1 MATVKRVLKEYA
13 QLEKEPLGN
22 IWVQTD
28 ESNVLR
34 CVCYFKANDFWIPM
48 VVLFPDNYPLKPP
61 DVGFPID
68 FGYTEGASYFKS
80 DGPLKGMM
88 VICLDILGN
97 FAHVHNEW
105 ANSKGSGWS
114 PSYTLT
120 SLLVNM
126 QTVILDSIQ
135 CKSKSQLETTRI
147 VWEKYAKENSIEIPE
162 PKTSSPEPK
171 TSSPETSTSLDCS
184 HLFSDLEVV
193 SAIQVLENKYG
204 ELVFPE
210 LSAIIE
216 KIKTQQVQPES
227 QVSSKPTIDP
237 DIFCWFTTSNY
248 TEDIMGYGIKLK
260 PQGRMVFLS
269 TDGNYISYSAY
280 SKQNLR
286 QYPTKE
292 TFDYFLPAWINPTHS
307 SESAEWA
314 STLKGSILGIGK
326 SLSINSFDL
335 AATRIYSDLIN
346 TMIVKIMDSR
356 SDTRASSV
364 VFRCLLNL
372 IRTFGFLIDSTPSLK
387 KSIETQLNQF
397 ITNKN
402 SRTKT
407 NTPNVGNVLALSLL
421 SNLSF
426 SWPNFLTA
434 FEEECHLR
442 RVLWWQKERVKL
454 DPNGTFTQSKI
465 SRNNVLFQ
473 VLLRSVLASHP
484 FEELDRLNCGIEGG
498 VEQLL
503 DLWKQIESRMDA
515 HPSWTQYY
523 SELKT
528 MGLPES
534 EYARISINISE
545 YIKTTITNA
554 SKISGYTSK

>member
-28 ESNVLR
+28 ESNILR
-34 CVCYFKANDFWIPM
+34 CVCYFKANEFWIPM
-48 VVLFPDNYPLKPP
+48 VVLFPSDYPIKPP

-68 FGYTEGASYFKS
+68 FGYTEGASYIKS

-105 ANSKGSGWS
+105 AGVKGSGWS

-126 QTVILDSIQ
+126 QTVILDSIE
-135 CKSKSQLETTRI
+135 CKSESQLATTKAA
-147 VWEKYAKENSIEIPE
+147 WERYAKENSIEVPSA
-162 PKTSSPEPK
+162 KTSSVLDYD
-171 TSSPETSTSLDCS
+171 SLR
-184 HLFSDLEVV
+184 SDQEVI
-193 SAIQVLENKYG
+193 SAIKVLENKFG
-204 ELVFPE
+204 QLICQELG
-210 LSAIIE
+210 AIIE
-216 KIKTQQVQPES
+216 KIKSQQVET
-227 QVSSKPTIDP
+227 KPSIDP
-237 DIFCWFTTSNY
+237 DIFCWFTSANY

-260 PQGRMVFLS
+260 PQGRIVFLS

-280 SKQNLR
+280 SNQNLR

-292 TFDYFLPAWINPTHS
+292 TFDFFLPGWINPVHS
-307 SESAEWA
+307 SESVQWA
-314 STLKGSILGIGK
+314 SVLKSCINQIGK
-326 SLSINSFDL
+326 SLSISSFDL

-387 KSIETQLNQF
+387 KSIETQLKQF
-397 ITNKN
+397 ITNKS
-402 SRTKT
+402 SRTKAS
-407 NTPNVGNVLALSLL
+407 TPNVGNVLALSLI

-426 SWPNFLTA
+426 SWPDFLKA

-454 DPNGTFTQSKI
+454 DPSGTFTQSKI

-473 VLLRSVLASHP
+473 VLLRSVLSSHQ

-503 DLWKQIESRMDA
+503 DLWKQIDSRMEA

-523 SELKT
+523 SELKS

-534 EYARISINISE
+534 EYIRISGDVSGYIN
-545 YIKTTITNA
+545 TTIINA
-554 SKISGYTSK
+554 SKISGYTVGK

>member
-1 MATVKRVLKEYA
+1 MATVKRIIKEYT
-13 QLEKEPLGN
+13 QLDKEPLGN

-34 CVCYFKANDFWIPM
+34 CVCYFKVEDFWIPM
-48 VVLFPDNYPLKPP
+48 VVLFPNNYPLKAP

-68 FGYTEGASYFKS
+68 FGYNEGASYVKS
-80 DGPLKGMM
+80 DGPLKGMI

-97 FAHVHNEW
+97 FSHVHNEW
-105 ANSKGSGWS
+105 SEAKGSGWS

-126 QTVILDSIQ
+126 QTVILDSIEN
-135 CKSKSQLETTRI
+135 KSKSQLEATKAA
-147 VWEKYAKENSIEIPE
+147 WERYSKENSIEIPE
-162 PKTSSPEPK
+162 SKLSSVLDYK
-171 TSSPETSTSLDCS
+171 SLD
-184 HLFSDLEVV
+184 SDQEVI
-193 SAIQVLENKYG
+193 SAIKVLENKFG
-204 ELVFPE
+204 ELICPE
-210 LSAIIE
+210 LSAIID
-216 KIKTQQVQPES
+216 KIKSQQVVIP
-227 QVSSKPTIDP
+227 SKPLIDP
-237 DIFCWFTTSNY
+237 EIFCWFTSANY
-248 TEDIMGYGIKLK
+248 TEDIMGYGIKLEY
-260 PQGRMVFLS
+260 QSRMVFLS

-280 SKQNLR
+280 SNQNLR

-292 TFDYFLPAWINPTHS
+292 KFDFFLPAWINPTHS
-307 SESAEWA
+307 SESVQWA
-314 STLKGSILGIGK
+314 SVLKASIVQIGK
-326 SLSINSFDL
+326 SLSISSFDS
-335 AATRIYSDLIN
+335 AVIRIYSDLIN
-346 TMIVKIMDSR
+346 RMIVKIMDSR

-372 IRTFGFLIDSTPSLK
+372 IRTFGFFIDLSPSLK

-397 ITNKN
+397 ITNKS
-402 SRTKT
+402 SRIKA

-426 SWPNFLTA
+426 SWPDFLKS
-434 FEEECHLR
+434 FEEECNLR

-454 DPNGTFTQSKI
+454 DPDGTFIQSKI

-484 FEELDRLNCGIEGG
+484 NEELDRLNCGIEGG

-503 DLWKQIESRMDA
+503 NLWKQIESRMEA
-515 HPSWTQYY
+515 NSNWSQYY
-523 SELKT
+523 SELKS

-534 EYARISINISE
+534 EYLRIRSDIPG

-554 SKISGYTSK
+554 SKISGYTIGK

>member
-1 MATVKRVLKEYA
+1 MTTIKRILKEYA
-13 QLEKEPLGN
+13 QLEKEPLSN

-34 CVCYFKANDFWIPM
+34 CVCYFKVGEFWIPM
-48 VVLFPDNYPLKPP
+48 VVLFPPTYPLKPP

-68 FGYTEGASYFKS
+68 FGYTEGASYVKS

-105 ANSKGSGWS
+105 AEVKGSGWS

-126 QTVILDSIQ
+126 QTVILDSIS
-135 CKSKSQLETTRI
+135 CKSSSQLKATKI
-147 VWEKYAKENSIEIPE
+147 SWEKYAGENSVQIPE
-162 PKTSSPEPK
+162 LVHSPG
-171 TSSPETSTSLDCS
+171 LDYSC
-184 HLFSDLEVV
+184 LFSDLEVV
-193 SAIQVLENKYG
+193 SAIQVLENKFG
-204 ELVFPE
+204 ELIRPE
-210 LSAIIE
+210 LGAIID
-216 KIKTQQVQPES
+216 KIKTQQVS
-227 QVSSKPTIDP
+227 QVPTMPSIDP
-237 DIFCWFTTSNY
+237 DIFCWFTSANY
-248 TEDIMGYGIKLK
+248 TEDIMGYGIKLR

-292 TFDYFLPAWINPTHS
+292 TFEYFLPAWINPTHS
-307 SESAEWA
+307 SESAAWA
-314 STLKGSILGIGK
+314 KVLKDSISGIGA
-326 SLSINSFDL
+326 SLQINSFDSGVI
-335 AATRIYSDLIN
+335 RIYSDLIN

-372 IRTFGFLIDSTPSLK
+372 IRTFGYLIDLSPSLK

-397 ITNKN
+397 ISNKT
-402 SRTKT
+402 SRTKVS
-407 NTPNVGNVLALSLL
+407 TPNVGNVLALSLVG
-421 SNLSF
+421 NLALA
-426 SWPNFLTA
+426 WPDFLKA
-434 FEEECHLR
+434 FEEECNLR

-454 DPNGTFTQSKI
+454 DPHGTFVQSKI

-473 VLLRSVLASHP
+473 VLLRSTLSSHP

-503 DLWKQIESRMDA
+503 DLWKQIESRMDSN
-515 HPSWTQYY
+515 PNWTQYY
-523 SELKT
+523 TELKS

-534 EYARISINISE
+534 EYARITGDIAG
-545 YIKTTITNA
+545 YIKTTIVNA

>member
-13 QLEKEPLGN
+13 QLEKEPLGGV
-22 IWVQTD
+22 WVQTN
-28 ESNVLR
+28 ESNILR
-34 CVCYFKANDFWIPM
+34 CVCYFQVGEFWIPM
-48 VVLFPDNYPLKPP
+48 VVLFPETYPIKPP

-68 FGYTEGASYFKS
+68 FGYTEGASYVKS
-80 DGPLKGMM
+80 DGPLKGML

-105 ANSKGSGWS
+105 AGVKGSGWS

-126 QTVILDSIQ
+126 QTVILDSIGH
-135 CKSKSQLETTRI
+135 KSKTQLDATKKA
-147 VWEKYAKENSIEIPE
+147 WEKYMVENSIQIPE
-162 PKTSSPEPK
+162 PTFLKPSSETSSGLDYD
-171 TSSPETSTSLDCS
+171 SLG
-184 HLFSDLEVV
+184 SDQEII
-193 SAIQVLENKYG
+193 SAIQVLENKFG
-204 ELVFPE
+204 ELICPE
-210 LSAIIE
+210 LITIIE
-216 KIKTQQVQPES
+216 KIKTQTS
-227 QVSSKPTIDP
+227 QAPSGPPIDP
-237 DIFCWFTTSNY
+237 EIFCWFTSANY

-280 SKQNLR
+280 SNQNLR

-292 TFDYFLPAWINPTHS
+292 TFEYFLPAWINPTHS
-307 SESAEWA
+307 SESVEWTKVLR
-314 STLKGSILGIGK
+314 SSITGIGK
-326 SLSINSFDL
+326 SLQINSFDL

-356 SDTRASSV
+356 SDIRASSV

-397 ITNKN
+397 ISNKS
-402 SRTKT
+402 SRTKA
-407 NTPNVGNVLALSLL
+407 NTPNVGNILALSLVG
-421 SNLSF
+421 NLSF
-426 SWPNFLTA
+426 SWPNFITA

-454 DPNGTFTQSKI
+454 DPSGTYTQSKI

-473 VLLRSVLASHP
+473 VLLRSTLSSHP

-503 DLWKQIESRMDA
+503 NLWKQIESRMDSN
-515 HPSWTQYY
+515 PRWTQYY
-523 SELKT
+523 LELKT
-528 MGLPES
+528 MGLPDA
-534 EYARISINISE
+534 EYSRITGDIGG
-545 YIKTTITNA
+545 YIRTTIANA

>member
-1 MATVKRVLKEYA
+1 MATIKRVLKEYV
-13 QLEKEPLGN
+13 QLEKEPLEGV
-22 IWVQTD
+22 WVQTD

-34 CVCYFKANDFWIPM
+34 CVCYFQVGEFWIPM
-48 VVLFPDNYPLKPP
+48 VVLFPDNYPIKPP

-105 ANSKGSGWS
+105 AKVKGSGWS

-126 QTVILDSIQ
+126 QTVILDSIGH
-135 CKSKSQLETTRI
+135 KSKTQLENTKK
-147 VWEKYAKENSIEIPE
+147 VWEKYVVENSIQIPE
-162 PKTSSPEPK
+162 PTSLKTSSE
-171 TSSPETSTSLDCS
+171 TSSSLDYSC
-184 HLFSDLEVV
+184 LFPDLEVV
-193 SAIQVLENKYG
+193 SAIQVLENKFG
-204 ELVFPE
+204 ELICPE

-216 KIKTQQVQPES
+216 KIRSQQVQPES
-227 QVSSKPTIDP
+227 SEPVITLDP

-280 SKQNLR
+280 LKQNLR
-286 QYPTKE
+286 QYPNKE

-307 SESAEWA
+307 SESEEWPKV
-314 STLKGSILGIGK
+314 LKKCVLDINK
-326 SLSINSFDL
+326 SLQITSFNSGVV
-335 AATRIYSDLIN
+335 RIYSDLIN

-356 SDTRASSV
+356 SDTRASTV

-372 IRTFGFLIDSTPSLK
+372 IRTFGYLIDLIPELK

-397 ITNKN
+397 ITNKT
-402 SRTKT
+402 SRTKA

-421 SNLSF
+421 NNLTL
-426 SWPNFLTA
+426 SWPDFIKA

-473 VLLRSVLASHP
+473 VLLRSTLSSHP

-503 DLWKQIESRMDA
+503 DLWKQIETRIEA
-515 HPSWTQYY
+515 KPSWIQYY

-534 EYARISINISE
+534 EYVRITGNITE